1 MKVSLCIKY
10 IKFPSMIMYLKF
22 ITIFAVRIWRDTL
35 YLQIKMPVMG
45 KTKKEEETRQS
56 KHVEIWQS
64 FVVSRKNKEIG
75 IIQIFLDSYEQKGST
90 TFSDHCPRMSC
101 MGILQMIEN
110 QIVLPFSQSW
120 KSLL

>member
-1 MKVSLCIKY
+1 
-10 IKFPSMIMYLKF
+10 
-22 ITIFAVRIWRDTL
+22 
-35 YLQIKMPVMG
+35 MG

-64 FVVSRKNKEIG
+64 FVVSRKNKEIS

-110 QIVLPFSQSW
+110 QFVLPFSQSW
-120 KSLL
+120 TSLLYPLLLSKLLMIFLE

>member
-1 MKVSLCIKY
+1 
-10 IKFPSMIMYLKF
+10 
-22 ITIFAVRIWRDTL
+22 
-35 YLQIKMPVMG
+35 MG

-75 IIQIFLDSYEQKGST
+75 ITQIFPDSYEQKGST

-110 QIVLPFSQSW
+110 QIVLPFSQGW
-120 KSLL
+120 ECLFLAFINV

>member
-1 MKVSLCIKY
+1 MKISFCTKY

-35 YLQIKMPVMG
+35 YLQIKCQSWG
-45 KTKKEEETRQS
+45 KQKKEEETRQS

-75 IIQIFLDSYEQKGST
+75 ITQIFPDSYEQKGST
-90 TFSDHCPRMSC
+90 TSSYHCPRMSC

-110 QIVLPFSQSW
+110 QVVFSFSQSW
-120 KSLL
+120 QSLL